1 MNPAHPPLAQG
12 GPRLTPG
19 EVQAAVFQ
27 RAALGRRGLD
37 EDQVREFL
45 QRVEQELVQLLNE
58 RAALGQEVDRLR
70 AAPAEAGAGD
80 AARPD
85 DAHFQAVR
93 ILSQAQQTADLYVAD
108 AERYTRELAQEAR
121 QHRDAILTDAQSR
134 ADRMMEEAHQRAAAM
149 ADQAARSVA
158 PAAEPPAQPA
168 SAPDLEETRA
178 DGLAPLDADERRRME
193 REIAYLRTYS
203 DVYRTHLRAY
213 LEALLRNVDEWE
225 RSEKENPEK
234 RP

>member
-1 MNPAHPPLAQG
+1 MGG

-19 EVQAAVFQ
+19 EVQAAAFA

-45 QRVEQELVQLLNE
+45 LRVEQELVQLLNE
-58 RAALGQEVDRLR
+58 RAALAQEVDRLR
-70 AAPAEAGAGD
+70 AAPPDGGPDD
-80 AARPD
+80 AKPD

-108 AERYTRELAQEAR
+108 AERYTRELAHEAR
-121 QHRDAILTDAQSR
+121 QHRDAILTDAQTR
-134 ADRMMEEAHQRAAAM
+134 AERMMEEAHHRASTM
-149 ADQAARSVA
+149 ADQAARSA
-158 PAAEPPAQPA
+158 GSPPAGPPGPPDARLEATQVDGIPA
-168 SAPDLEETRA
+168 L
-178 DGLAPLDADERRRME
+178 DGDERRRME

-225 RSEKENPEK
+225 RSEKEKPEN
-234 RP
+234 RN